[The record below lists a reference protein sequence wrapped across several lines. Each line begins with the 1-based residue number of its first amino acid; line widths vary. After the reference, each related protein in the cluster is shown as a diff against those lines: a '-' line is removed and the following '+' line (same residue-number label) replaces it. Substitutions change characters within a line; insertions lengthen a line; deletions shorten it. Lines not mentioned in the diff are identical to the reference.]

1 MGPVFRPPSGRSS
14 YDAPAGGG
22 HAAACDDAVD
32 EEEAAGQDG
41 EDEEVFGDLSGGYL
55 QQEAQERAHDEGAA
69 DGEAEGE
76 LGCVREGIRHGL
88 VARVP

>member
-22 HAAACDDAVD
+22 HAAAGDDAVD

-55 QQEAQERAHDEGAA
+55 QQEAQVWAHGEGTAYS
-69 DGEAEGE
+69 EAESE
-76 LGCVREGIRHGL
+76 LGFVGRE
-88 VARVP
+88 